1 MITNQAPAFHRAS
14 PLNAFH
20 RANALTYASLL
31 SAIGAIASA
40 YAGNSAAAG
49 ALLGLAV
56 LADTF
61 DGWFARLFRR
71 TAEEQTF
78 GAELDSLSDAIAFG
92 AAPCICMALIA
103 PRLDGWQAMAWWMAF
118 AIFASCAITRLAFY
132 NVTQERTT
140 GFVGLPAPV
149 AALVWATALLIDPG
163 AAVSVLVLIGAAVA
177 MVAPLPLPRPVGL
190 GLAAFAAWPV
200 IVIAAHISGL

>member
-1 MITNQAPAFHRAS
+1 MSTS
-14 PLNAFH
+14 PLAAFH

-31 SAIGAIASA
+31 SAISAIAAA
-40 YAGNSAAAG
+40 YAGSAAAAG
-49 ALLGLAV
+49 ALISLAV

-71 TAEEQTF
+71 TAEERAF

-103 PRLDGWQAMAWWMAF
+103 PRLDGWAAMAWWMAF

-132 NVTQERTT
+132 NVTQERTS

-149 AALVWATALLIDPG
+149 AALVWATALLIGPG
-163 AAVSVLVLIGAAVA
+163 TTVSALVLFVAAVA
-177 MVAPLPLPRPVGL
+177 MVVPVPVPRPAGL

-200 IVIAAHISGL
+200 IVIAAHIAGL

>member
-1 MITNQAPAFHRAS
+1 MSTS
-14 PLNAFH
+14 PLAAFH

-40 YAGNSAAAG
+40 YAGSAAAAG
-49 ALLGLAV
+49 ALIGLAV

-71 TAEEQTF
+71 TPEERAF

-103 PRLDGWQAMAWWMAF
+103 PRLDGWQAMAWWIAF
-118 AIFASCAITRLAFY
+118 AAFASCAITRLAFY
-132 NVTQERTT
+132 NVTHERAT

-163 AAVSVLVLIGAAVA
+163 ATVSILVLFATAVA
-177 MVAPLPLPRPVGL
+177 MVMPVPVPRPAGP
-190 GLAAFAAWPV
+190 GLAVFAAWPV
-200 IVIAAHISGL
+200 VVIVAHIAGM